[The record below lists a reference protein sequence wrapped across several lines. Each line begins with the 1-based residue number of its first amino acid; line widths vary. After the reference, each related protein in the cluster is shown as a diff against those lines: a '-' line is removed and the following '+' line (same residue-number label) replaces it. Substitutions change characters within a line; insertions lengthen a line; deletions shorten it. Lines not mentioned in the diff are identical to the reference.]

1 MSSATLSIIVDGI
14 LGLAI
19 IVGGIVLLAL
29 GKIDSAT
36 GIAVIGGGAA
46 VAKGASSAALALK
59 VPAPGQAGSVQ
70 GPPA

>member
-1 MSSATLSIIVDGI
+1 MNSATLSIIVDGV

-19 IVGGIVLLAL
+19 IIGGIVLLAI

-46 VAKGASSAALALK
+46 VAKGASSAALALR
-59 VPAPGQAGSVQ
+59 VPTPEQTNVAP
-70 GPPA
+70 PP

>member
-1 MSSATLSIIVDGI
+1 MNSATLSIIVDGV

-19 IVGGIVLLAL
+19 IIGGIVLLAI

-46 VAKGASSAALALK
+46 VAKGASSVALALR
-59 VPAPGQAGSVQ
+59 VPTPEQTNAAPT
-70 GPPA
+70 P

>member
-1 MSSATLSIIVDGI
+1 MNSATLSIIVDGV

-19 IVGGIVLLAL
+19 IIGGIVLLAI

-46 VAKGASSAALALK
+46 VAKGASSAALALR
-59 VPAPGQAGSVQ
+59 VPTPEQTTT
-70 GPPA
+70 PPTP